1 MDVRVGSTGLF
12 DGLDVE
18 RKKKK
23 GKIKPRSSYLVRTL
37 DIILRD
43 IRKLGRF

>member
-1 MDVRVGSTGLF
+1 MDMRVRPTGL
-12 DGLDVE
+12 DGLNVE

-23 GKIKPRSSYLVRTL
+23 SKIKQRSSYLVRTL

-43 IRKLGRF
+43 IRKLRRF

>member
-1 MDVRVGSTGLF
+1 MRVGSTGLV

-23 GKIKPRSSYLVRTL
+23 KGKIKQRSSYLVRTL

>member
-1 MDVRVGSTGLF
+1 MDVRVGPTGLA
-12 DGLDVE
+12 DGLEVE
-18 RKKKK
+18 RKK
-23 GKIKPRSSYLVRTL
+23 IKSKTKQRSSYSVRTL